1 MSRKKVA
8 ILISGR
14 GSNMAALID
23 AAASPD
29 YPAEIALVVSN
40 RADARGIAIAAAKGI
55 ATAIV
60 PSKGVAREAHDAEV
74 DRAVEAAGAEIV
86 CLAGY
91 LRLLTEPFV
100 AKWQGRMINIH
111 PALLPLFK
119 GLDTHRRAIEAG
131 MRVHGCSVHYVTSE
145 MDDGPIIAQAA
156 VPVLLDDDADS
167 LGARVLA
174 AEHQIYPAA
183 LALVASGK
191 VKLEDGRTVFASVSE
206 GTDRCQRV
214 VAPTIHR
221 DEKLDLESLARFTP

>member
-1 MSRKKVA
+1 MSRRKVA

-29 YPAEIALVVSN
+29 YPAEVVLVVSN

-60 PSKGVAREAHDAEV
+60 PSKGMDRDAHDAEIGK
-74 DRAVEAAGAEIV
+74 ALEASGAEIV

-91 LRLLTEPFV
+91 LRLLTPSFV

-131 MRVHGCSVHYVTSE
+131 MRIHGCSVHFVTPE

-156 VPVLLDDDADS
+156 VAVLLDDDAES
-167 LGARVLA
+167 LGTRVLA
-174 AEHQIYPAA
+174 AEHA
-183 LALVASGK
+183 L
-191 VKLEDGRTVFASVSE
+191 
-206 GTDRCQRV
+206 
-214 VAPTIHR
+214 
-221 DEKLDLESLARFTP
+221 